1 MRKYFS
7 FQPMFSSAQLCKIH
21 LYFDLGTPIDN
32 SPVTLSFKETTPV
45 KQSKRRREFPQ
56 IDVTQLD
63 SDKENAKEDSEDEE
77 LPAFNL

>member
-1 MRKYFS
+1 M
-7 FQPMFSSAQLCKIH
+7 
-21 LYFDLGTPIDN
+21 
-32 SPVTLSFKETTPV
+32 TPV